1 MEISKYLIRFNLISS
16 SKDKDEKQIFLIVTI
31 EGIKNYYYIGHRV
44 EPKNFIKIK
53 DKGILLWQVKKN
65 TFNKA
70 GEPASTINARIRELE
85 NAALVVFE
93 QNFKGRNI
101 EFSKDEFKRLL
112 QIQLNEYEGA
122 NEGSSDNSPIL
133 FFEAYEKFKDE
144 SKVSDGR
151 RRHYVADINRLRE
164 YEKKKKNPLTFE
176 NLNILDYNKFISKGR
191 ASNTVVTIMKRLK
204 GFYNYCKIESIIK
217 ESPFDRINFA
227 TKIGSE
233 IYGEPICMTREEL
246 TQLYEKKMPDYITV
260 LVRDMFCLQ
269 AALGCRVGDF
279 VRLTYDNIQEGT
291 LVYFPSKTKVYV
303 NKIVVPIS
311 NRANEIINKYRGK
324 GQDNLI
330 MPFLHPNDYNE
341 QLKVV
346 FRIAELNRKVMQF
359 NRDTGNEEISELH
372 QLATSHLARRTFVD
386 ILCQAGE
393 PIHVVASMSGHSE
406 NSKAFDRYRR
416 RPEQLQKEAVKRS
429 MD

>member
-53 DKGILLWQVKKN
+53 DKGVLLWQVKKN
-65 TFNKA
+65 TFNQA

-85 NAALVVFE
+85 NAALIVFE

-112 QIQLNEYEGA
+112 QIQLNEYERIT
-122 NEGSSDNSPIL
+122 EESKDDSPIL

-144 SKVSDGR
+144 SKVSEGR

-164 YEKKKKNPLTFE
+164 YEKKKKHSITFD
-176 NLNILDYNKFISKGR
+176 NLNILDYNKHISNGR

-204 GFYNYCKIESIIK
+204 GFYNYCKLESIIK
-217 ESPFDRINFA
+217 ESPFDKINFA
-227 TKIGSE
+227 AKIGSE
-233 IYGEPICMTREEL
+233 IYDEPVCMTREEL
-246 TQLYEKKMPDYITV
+246 TQLHDYIFPNDYNT
-260 LVRDMFCLQ
+260 LVKDMFCLQ

-279 VRLTYDNIQEGT
+279 VRLTYDNIQDGT
-291 LVYFPSKTKVYV
+291 LIYFPSKTKGYA
-303 NKIVVPIS
+303 NKVIVPIS
-311 NRANEIINKYRGK
+311 NRANGILKKYRSK
-324 GQDNLI
+324 GQNNLI
-330 MPFLHPNDYNE
+330 MPFLHPNEYNA
-341 QLKVV
+341 QLKIV
-346 FRIAELNRKVMQF
+346 FRIAGLNRKVIQF
-359 NRDTGNEEISELH
+359 NRDTGKEEIYELH
-372 QLATSHLARRTFVD
+372 SLATSHLARRTFVD

-416 RPEQLQKEAVKRS
+416 RPEQLQKEAIKRS